1 MDGNI
6 NVLAVLAAGV
16 LSFVLG
22 FVWYTL
28 LFSRPWMTA
37 LGIRIEDVESSG
49 LSSVRAVV
57 ASLAASLATAGGLAV
72 LFDLGDVTSLSVGM
86 GVALV
91 VWVAFSLP
99 PMFRMI
105 YWEDRKPTLFAID
118 GGYEL
123 VSIVSAALVLV
134 VWR

>member
-1 MDGNI
+1 VDGNI
-6 NVLAVLAAGV
+6 SVLVVLAAGV

-22 FVWYTL
+22 FVWCTL

-49 LSSVRAVV
+49 LSSARAIV
-57 ASLAASLATAGGLAV
+57 ASLAASLATAGGLDL
-72 LFDLGDVTSLSVGM
+72 LFDLGDVTSLSLGM

-91 VWVAFSLP
+91 VWVAFGLP
-99 PMFRMI
+99 PLFRMI
-105 YWEDRKPTLFAID
+105 FWEDRKPALFAID

-123 VSIVSAALVLV
+123 VSIAGAALVLV
-134 VWR
+134 AWR